1 MLDKYT
7 LRQILSVQR
16 EEITVV
22 EIYQRIAST
31 IHDSHNRAVLRGI
44 AGEELEH
51 YHFWKSYT
59 AADIS
64 PDRFRILVTSLLLR
78 VLGFTFTLKFLASRH
93 ARDVNKA
100 VIEAIPDAET
110 ILRKDESHKR
120 QITTLTDI
128 LDEERL
134 HYVSSIVLGLNDAIV
149 EFTGMLAGLTLA
161 LQDNKLITITG
172 LVAGISA
179 SLSMAATE
187 YLSRRSE
194 ESHDKRLK
202 PWKAAIYTG
211 ITYILTVALLLLP
224 FIVIKSPYMALP
236 FTLAAALIVIF
247 GFTFYISVAKSLNF
261 RKRFAEMAIISMGIA
276 LLSFILGIGVRLVLH
291 VTV

>member
-1 MLDKYT
+1 MLDRYT
-7 LRQILSVQR
+7 LLQILSVQR

-22 EIYQRIAST
+22 EIYRRIASAIDDT
-31 IHDSHNRAVLRGI
+31 HNRDVLRGI

-51 YHFWKSYT
+51 YNFWKQYT
-59 AADIS
+59 ATDIS
-64 PDRFRILVTSLLLR
+64 PDRIRVLVSSLLLR

-100 VIEAIPDAET
+100 VIDAIPDAES
-110 ILRKDESHKR
+110 ILQKDEAHIK
-120 QITTLTDI
+120 QIMALTDL

-149 EFTGMLAGLTLA
+149 EFTGMLAGLTFA
-161 LQDNKLITITG
+161 LQDNGLITITG
-172 LVAGISA
+172 IVAGISA

-187 YLSRRSE
+187 YLSQRSE
-194 ESHDKRLK
+194 EGHDKKLK
-202 PWKAAIYTG
+202 PPKAALYTG
-211 ITYILTVALLLLP
+211 ITYMITVALLILP
-224 FIVIKSPYMALP
+224 FIVIKSPYIALP
-236 FTLAAALIVIF
+236 FTLATALIIIF
-247 GFTFYISVAKSLNF
+247 GFTFYLSVAKSLNF

-276 LLSFILGIGVRLVLH
+276 LLSFILGLGVRLILH